1 MHLWRR
7 LCCTSRVARQ
17 PTSISG
23 GLAMCTARAA
33 LHHARVQQVRA
44 GAPPVTRLAL
54 GVLHYLRPLCL
65 PLAISHCSFL
75 LPWALLN
82 TIALPLTVRLVLDRT
97 SMSKAS
103 ALASGHAAVCYLLLR
118 ALRSSR
124 NHFLQGPRRASVST
138 RFAPKYP
145 PRQPCR
151 TGALRPAASPP
162 RPHASRLPNK

>member
-1 MHLWRR
+1 M
-7 LCCTSRVARQ
+7 
-17 PTSISG
+17 
-23 GLAMCTARAA
+23 ARAA
-33 LHHARVQQVRA
+33 LRHARVQQVRA

-118 ALRSSR
+118 ALSELQEPLFARPPSSLSVDPLCSEIPSKTALSDRSAETGRVTPS
-124 NHFLQGPRRASVST
+124 PT
-138 RFAPKYP
+138 R
-145 PRQPCR
+145 QQ
-151 TGALRPAASPP
+151 TPAKEPTPLNAKEGGVQ
-162 RPHASRLPNK
+162 RVFVACEYGWGLIE